1 MSEMQ
6 LCVYPPSCSCLFVR
20 FAACEIHACDIQ
32 SCVPSVPDFAI
43 HALVGIDLVSIIM
56 LAPLRSFPVNINPVP
71 IVFLNLTA
79 PCLCA
84 PIVVSVSVSVG
95 RAGGAAAA
103 GAPRPIRTQVSR
115 GTG

>member
-20 FAACEIHACDIQ
+20 FAACEVHACEIQ

-43 HALVGIDLVSIIM
+43 HALVGIDLVSVIV
-56 LAPLRSFPVNINPVP
+56 LAPLRSLPVNINPVP

-79 PCLCA
+79 PCLCV
-84 PIVVSVSVSVG
+84 PIVVPMSVLVR
-95 RAGGAAAA
+95 RAAGAAAA
-103 GAPRPIRTQVSR
+103 GAPRPIRTQASR
-115 GTG
+115 GAG